1 MLEPSSIK
9 TGCFSWPGWF
19 IPSGPRTLPYADL
32 QGEQGSAKT
41 TLARIPK
48 IIVDPDRSSQEHEFL
63 FLRQIGYRHR
73 GRVVDTTALQEG
85 PRRRETRA
93 GKQLEA
99 LAH

>member
-1 MLEPSSIK
+1 MLI
-9 TGCFSWPGWF
+9 
-19 IPSGPRTLPYADL
+19 L

-63 FLRQIGYRHR
+63 FLRQFGYRHR

-99 LAH
+99 LAHQGAGAARRHRVGPCQRAAR